1 VDGVALHSYGGGN
14 ARQSTQDFRKGLLD
28 QIGAIDGVGLTNVPL
43 YITEWNRG
51 AAVGNLADEAI
62 SAEFARRALKFL
74 DRWNRTPGNHNV
86 VASTWFVYDGGNGT
100 GAWDQYSIEYW
111 KNFGNPTNSPNS
123 LYNAFFT
130 SARAGYKAGSAGTKS
145 VPGGVRL
152 FDDFEGGSNG
162 HFNGSF
168 VNTGTTGIN
177 AGGSFK
183 VSQNDADSYSKFY
196 AQKIGIADDPAN
208 AAGWNLRYLFNGGSP
223 AADSQVQLTNGI
235 DGFIGFYLRLFTVN
249 GSEDLSGAGPL
260 SLQLI
265 VDSDGG
271 GGVNTD
277 AGRSLSVIADGEW
290 HLYEWNLDKA
300 SDWVVWPVATG
311 SDGKIGTGGSGNSG
325 IVTIDSILFAG
336 GNVNV
341 EYLLD
346 TVGHN
351 QYGSLNVMEG
361 LPEPGSLSFIA
372 LGLLGLVRG
381 RRRGQ
386 QGR

>member
-1 VDGVALHSYGGGN
+1 
-14 ARQSTQDFRKGLLD
+14 
-28 QIGAIDGVGLTNVPL
+28 
-43 YITEWNRG
+43 
-51 AAVGNLADEAI
+51 
-62 SAEFARRALKFL
+62 
-74 DRWNRTPGNHNV
+74 
-86 VASTWFVYDGGNGT
+86 
-100 GAWDQYSIEYW
+100 
-111 KNFGNPTNSPNS
+111 
-123 LYNAFFT
+123 
-130 SARAGYKAGSAGTKS
+130 
-145 VPGGVRL
+145 
-152 FDDFEGGSNG
+152 
-162 HFNGSF
+162 
-168 VNTGTTGIN
+168 
-177 AGGSFK
+177 
-183 VSQNDADSYSKFY
+183 
-196 AQKIGIADDPAN
+196 
-208 AAGWNLRYLFNGGSP
+208 
-223 AADSQVQLTNGI
+223 
-235 DGFIGFYLRLFTVN
+235 
-249 GSEDLSGAGPL
+249 
-260 SLQLI
+260 

-372 LGLLGLVRG
+372 LGLLGTSWLEIGLPSAATEGALAKVASTLGEAGANIVEVFHQRIFSELPAKAALLEVVIETRDRDHLNETVALLRAAG
-381 RRRGQ
+381 FEVEVSSNPGGTR
-386 QGR
+386 